1 MTDRCSIERTTGVQ
15 VDPMTGA
22 SEPVT
27 ETVYE
32 GKCRV
37 MSWAVATTSPNVGQQ
52 RVDLLRMDL
61 HVPVS
66 VPGVSVNDVATITGS
81 RDPDLVGRRLRIDNL
96 AHKTDA
102 TARRFPVEEIT
113 S

>member
-1 MTDRCSIERTTGVQ
+1 MVDVCRIERQTGETTDEYGRVTP
-15 VDPMTGA
+15 VMTLIYA
-22 SEPVT
+22 
-27 ETVYE
+27 

-61 HVPVS
+61 HVPTS
-66 VPGVSVNDVATITGS
+66 VAGVEVNDVATITSS
-81 RDPDLVGRRLRIDNL
+81 RDPDLVGRRLRVDNL

-102 TARRFPVEEIT
+102 TARRFPVEEVT

>member
-1 MTDRCSIERTTGVQ
+1 MIDRCRIERTTGTT
-15 VDPMTGA
+15 VDPETGE
-22 SEPVT
+22 STPQT
-27 ETVYE
+27 TVVYA

-52 RVDLLRMDL
+52 RTDLLRMDL
-61 HVPVS
+61 HVPMS
-66 VPGVSVNDVATITGS
+66 VAGVAVNDVATITAS
-81 RDPDLVGRRLRIDNL
+81 RDPDLVGKRLRIDNL